1 MSSMS
6 GDDVRHLLDEIE
18 CGDLPKAW
26 QTLADSI
33 GMVNVIKLCKVFGG
47 TSLYVPKLDSIIAP
61 AKRRVISKEFNGN
74 NHKDLAKRFE
84 LSERSVYDIVTEDYW
99 KKNQLSLF

>member
-6 GDDVRHLLDEIE
+6 GEDVRRLLDEIDR
-18 CGDLPKAW
+18 CDLPETW

-33 GMVNVIKLCKVFGG
+33 GVVNVIKLCKVFGG
-47 TSLYVPKLDSIIAP
+47 TSLYVPKLDSIVAP
-61 AKRRVISKEFNGN
+61 AKRRVISKEFTGN

-84 LSERSVYDIVTEDYW
+84 LSERSVYDIVMEGNW
-99 KKNQLSLF
+99 RKNQLSLF